1 MGRMMGSPRT
11 HWGQKILGTVD
22 AEVERLVN
30 GSYCKAKE
38 ILENNLDLL
47 HHLAKVL
54 VEQEV
59 VSTEEFQM
67 MVIEFHAKTANF
79 QLVGLK
85 RRREELP
92 FQDIPID
99 YSI

>member
-1 MGRMMGSPRT
+1 MGKMLGSRRT
-11 HWGQKILGTVD
+11 HWGQKILGKVD

-38 ILENNLDLL
+38 ILENNMDLL

-67 MVIEFHAKTANF
+67 MLIEFNAKTANF
-79 QLVGLK
+79 ELLGSD
-85 RRREELP
+85 RRREDLP
-92 FQDIPID
+92 FQELPID
-99 YSI
+99 YTI